1 MTDLNSLNEAI
12 NRRAG
17 RKLIPSIIVSLILL
31 ALVFGTIT
39 IAPVTFAFLILAA
52 ILLAM
57 RELVNAFRAG
67 GIELPTFAML
77 LVATILLTATWQG
90 GIKGLSVATGM
101 IVPILLVF
109 ILIISPTGFIKRST
123 AAVFG
128 TFYLPFLA
136 GFILLVAHHEQA
148 QERILLLVLCVALND
163 TFAYLFGVL
172 FGKHKLAPHI
182 SPKKS
187 WEGLIGGL
195 TAELIGIA
203 LVMFYIFHQPVWV
216 GLVLG
221 AASTIS
227 ATCGDLIESAMKRDL
242 TIKDMSNFLPG
253 HGGML
258 DRIDSVLFVAPTVWF
273 ALELINKYL

>member
-17 RKLIPSIIVSLILL
+17 RKLIPSIIVSVILL
-31 ALVFGTIT
+31 ALVFGTV
-39 IAPVTFAFLILAA
+39 AVEPFTFAILISVA

-57 RELVNAFRAG
+57 RELTKAFKAG
-67 GIELPTFAML
+67 GIELPTIAML
-77 LVATILLTATWQG
+77 VIAIVLLAATWQG

-101 IVPILLVF
+101 TVPILLVF
-109 ILIISPTGFIKRST
+109 ILIISQSEFIRRST
-123 AAVFG
+123 AAVFA

-136 GFILLVAHHEQA
+136 GFILLLAHHKDS

-163 TFAYLFGVL
+163 TFAYFIGVL

-195 TAELIGIA
+195 IAELIGIG
-203 LVMFYIFHQPVWV
+203 LIMYYVFHQPVWV
-216 GLVLG
+216 GLILG

-227 ATCGDLIESAMKRDL
+227 ATCGDLIESAVKRDL
-242 TIKDMSNFLPG
+242 TIKDMGNFLPG
-253 HGGML
+253 HGGIL

>member
-31 ALVFGTIT
+31 ALVFGTV
-39 IAPVTFAFLILAA
+39 AVEPFTFAILISIA

-57 RELVNAFRAG
+57 RELTKAFKSG
-67 GIELPTFAML
+67 GIELPTYAML
-77 LVATILLTATWQG
+77 FIAIVLLAATWQG

-101 IVPILLVF
+101 SVPILLVF
-109 ILIISPTGFIKRST
+109 ILIISQSEFIRRST
-123 AAVFG
+123 AAVFA

-136 GFILLVAHHEQA
+136 GFILLLAHHKES

-195 TAELIGIA
+195 LAELIGIG
-203 LVMFYIFHQPVWV
+203 LIMYYIFHQPVWV
-216 GLVLG
+216 GLILG

-227 ATCGDLIESAMKRDL
+227 ATCGDLIESAVKRDL
-242 TIKDMSNFLPG
+242 TIKDMGNFLPG
-253 HGGML
+253 HGGIL

-273 ALELINKYL
+273 ALQIKSNLS